1 MIGFQ
6 PKPEHDL
13 YSETLAPVEH
23 SKRTISS
30 LGLGIIWFGIAVQ
43 VTGFVIM
50 TPLVK
55 YYTIGELVAIN
66 FIGQFL
72 VAVACFFTQEIGLK
86 YGVSFAT
93 SISAAAG
100 TIGGKF
106 VGLIRALPSIAFIG
120 FNGFVGATAINMI
133 TSSLFGFDNM
143 TVALTLNA
151 ALLIIVTL
159 GGAKRLE
166 KFTSFAAPLMIV
178 IGFAMFYSVM
188 KHHAVSILDIW
199 NLGVTEGP
207 KSWLY
212 GIGICLGGF
221 GATAMGFNDFTK
233 EARIKNGNLKKAAK
247 NHFLS
252 YSLISSPAFMF
263 FTVIGC
269 IPMVLVPGMTGAK
282 VLPYMTEVLTGNNPY
297 LIALVGLFVFVAQ
310 LSTNSAANIYS
321 SVYVISSL
329 VPKYVDYKKAT
340 IGVVV
345 AAFLIAPWKLG
356 SSIDFLLALF
366 GAAAGPALGMIA
378 VDYFYFR
385 KRKLSLG
392 DLYTT
397 KGKYYYWGGFN
408 FTALIPYVAGI
419 AAAMAFLDYNYFV
432 GISVTSILYIILGTM
447 AGKKYPSMFTET
459 APDITDFSSGTD
471 TARNGDATIAM

>member
-55 YYTIGELVAIN
+55 YYTIGELIAIN

-72 VAVACFFTQEIGLK
+72 VAVACFFTQEIGMK
-86 YGVSFAT
+86 YGISFAT
-93 SISAAAG
+93 SISAVAG
-100 TIGGKF
+100 TIGGKL
-106 VGLIRALPSIAFIG
+106 VGLVRALPSIAFIG
-120 FNGFVGATAINMI
+120 FNGFVGATAINMMM
-133 TSSLFGFDNM
+133 SSLFGFDNL
-143 TVALTLNA
+143 TVAIIINA

-166 KFTSFAAPLMIV
+166 QFTSFAAPLMIV
-178 IGFAMFYSVM
+178 IGGAMFVAVM
-188 KHHAVSILDIW
+188 REHSVSILDIW
-199 NLGVTEGP
+199 DLGVTEGP

-233 EARIKNGNLKKAAK
+233 EARIKGGNFKKASR
-247 NHFLS
+247 NHFWT
-252 YSLISSPAFMF
+252 YALISSPAFMF

-269 IPMVLVPGMTGAK
+269 IPMVLVPGMTGGN
-282 VLPYMTEVLTGNNPY
+282 VLPYMTEVLTGGNPWLMA
-297 LIALVGLFVFVAQ
+297 LIGLFVFVAQ
-310 LSTNSAANIYS
+310 LSTNAAANIYS

-329 VPKYVDYKKAT
+329 VPKYFDYKKAT

-345 AAFLIAPWKLG
+345 VAFLLAPWKLG
-356 SSIDFLLALF
+356 ASIDFLLALF
-366 GAAAGPALGMIA
+366 GAAAGPALAMIA

-385 KRKLSLG
+385 KRKLSLS

-408 FTALIPYVAGI
+408 FAALIPYVAGI
-419 AAAMAFLDYNYFV
+419 AAAMVFLDYNYFV
-432 GISVTSILYIILGTM
+432 GVGVTAILYIILGTVFS
-447 AGKKYPSMFTET
+447 KKYPDMFTET
-459 APDITDFSSGTD
+459 APDITDF
-471 TARNGDATIAM
+471 ADAV